1 MLTGFAEIVRATSST
16 IAPEG
21 NAKLV
26 LIVCLV
32 IAGEC
37 SLVFKADVFCFTLS
51 I

>member
-21 NAKLV
+21 KAKLV
-26 LIVCLV
+26 LIVCLAR
-32 IAGEC
+32 AGEC
-37 SLVFKADVFCFTLS
+37 SLVFKVLVFCFTLS